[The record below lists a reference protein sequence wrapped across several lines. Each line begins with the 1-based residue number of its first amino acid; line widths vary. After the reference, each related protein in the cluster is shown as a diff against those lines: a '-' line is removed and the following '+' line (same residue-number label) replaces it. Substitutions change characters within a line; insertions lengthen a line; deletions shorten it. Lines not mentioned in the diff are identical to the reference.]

1 MNGVGASVPRWAMAY
16 LTIRIKG
23 EEGYRRV
30 PLDKDRMVLG
40 RSSACELLIP
50 STAVSREHCAF
61 VREGEQWLVED
72 LGSSNGTRIGER
84 KVDGRAPLAEKD
96 LVKAGVARCTFHL
109 GPIPNADEASEP
121 TEEAAPTRTRGADD
135 PQDAIPCSDCGK
147 WMSIAHRLPGERM
160 PCPFC
165 EKRQTVPTLIS

>member
-1 MNGVGASVPRWAMAY
+1 MVAAASNSSFIHEWSWPSTTCTSTVASPSHSRHV
-16 LTIRIKG
+16 
-23 EEGYRRV
+23 RR
-30 PLDKDRMVLG
+30 
-40 RSSACELLIP
+40 STIP

-96 LVKAGVARCTFHL
+96 MVKAGVARCTFHL

-165 EKRQTVPTLIS
+165 DKRQTVPTLIS